1 MKYTLGLTLLTALTL
16 ALGACTG
23 GEKDKAADD
32 KTAKTPAAEE
42 AKGKKETVAAKGA
55 KAPAAGDKAPAAK
68 VEMPAL
74 PDGPI
79 AKVNGVEV
87 SKDEFQRK
95 FEKMTRAFTRR
106 GKEIPPGLAHR
117 YRESILKQLIDKE
130 LLNQK
135 IKAGNVKIDEA
146 ALAKEFEDYK
156 KMFRTDDNFQ
166 RYLKSSEITPDQ
178 IKDNI
183 RHTLA
188 VKQLLKTEGTLSVED
203 KDIKE
208 YYETNKKRYEV
219 KEQVRASHILLKVD
233 KKADDKAKAAVKKKA
248 DEVHGLA
255 TKKGADFAAL
265 AREHSQGPTASRG
278 GDLSFFTKGRMVPEF
293 EKVAF
298 TMKANDISKPVLT
311 QFGWHI
317 IKVTDKKEGRQR
329 PFAEVKESIAKLLQN
344 KKSRRAKAALLKKL
358 KEEGK
363 VENFLPKPPP
373 TKAGAPGA
381 LAAPMKG
388 MPKGLNLKKLPGKP
402 VQALPKAPAAAPK
415 AAPATGK

>member
-1 MKYTLGLTLLTALTL
+1 MKYTLGLTVLTTLTL
-16 ALGACTG
+16 VLGACTG
-23 GEKDKAADD
+23 GKKDKGGDDTAA
-32 KTAKTPAAEE
+32 KKPAAE
-42 AKGKKETVAAKGA
+42 ATKGEVAAKGA
-55 KAPAAGDKAPAAK
+55 AAEKGKAADKKADAPK
-68 VEMPAL
+68 IDMPAL
-74 PDGPI
+74 PAGPI

-95 FEKMTRAFTRR
+95 FDKMTRAFTRR
-106 GKEIPPGLAHR
+106 GKAIPPGLAHR

-135 IKAGNVKIDEA
+135 IKAGNVKVDET

-166 RYLKSSEITPDQ
+166 RYLKSSEITPEQ
-178 IKDNI
+178 IKENI

-188 VKQLLKTEGTLSVED
+188 VKALLKTDGSLSVED

-248 DEVHGLA
+248 DEVHGLV

-298 TMKANDISKPVLT
+298 GMKANTISKPVLT

-329 PFAEVKESIAKLLQN
+329 PYAEVKESIAKLLQN
-344 KKSRRAKAALLKKL
+344 KKSRRAKASLLKKL
-358 KEEGK
+358 KDEGK

-373 TKAGAPGA
+373 AKLGAPGA
-381 LAAPMKG
+381 LANPMKG
-388 MPKGLNLKKLPGKP
+388 LPTKGLNLKKGAPKLI
-402 VQALPKAPAAAPK
+402 QATPKAATKAPA
-415 AAPATGK
+415 PAKK